1 MDKNILVI
9 DDSRQLGN
17 LINGILTRQGF
28 KVTHL
33 LTGQEGVD
41 EGNKEKFSLILLDVY
56 LPDMTGFEVLSA
68 IKKSH
73 LSVLPPVIFLSGSA
87 DEETLQ
93 KARDANATGFIVKP
107 FAADSFIQKL
117 KDLVPQLFADISHDK
132 ETKEEKKFLE
142 ELKGEYIAEWLEIM
156 PKVESAFKD
165 GNYDYVSQM
174 AHKLAGS
181 GGTMELPF
189 ITQAGRKLSELIHEG
204 QMEKAALLINSIN
217 SFFINEAAK

>member
-33 LTGQEGVD
+33 LTGREGVD
-41 EGNKEKFSLILLDVY
+41 EGNREKFGLILLDIF

-68 IKKSH
+68 MKKSH
-73 LSVLPPVIFLSGSA
+73 PTDLPPVVFLSGTA

-93 KARDANATGFIVKP
+93 KARDANAAGFIVKP
-107 FAADSFIQKL
+107 FIADSFIQKL
-117 KDLVPQLFADISHDK
+117 KDLVPQMFADASSDK
-132 ETKEEKKFLE
+132 ETEEEKRFLK
-142 ELKGEYIAEWLEIM
+142 ELKGEYITEWLETI
-156 PKVESAFKD
+156 PKMENALKE

-204 QMEKAALLINSIN
+204 QMDKAASLINSIN